1 MRNFIM
7 CFIFITALA
16 SCNKFNNKVIFEN
29 KSDKIVDSVLVF
41 GNPHCKPL
49 VFYNIKPNE
58 VAKGNLL
65 NCTQEGGDGS
75 YYIKVYFNK
84 MLKENNS
91 GYYTNGYPIFS
102 EMLISF
108 DNEYNIICK
117 ENNKIY

>member
-1 MRNFIM
+1 M

-29 KSDKIVDSVLVF
+29 KSDKIVDSVLVS

-58 VAKGNLL
+58 VAKDNLL

-75 YYIKVYFNK
+75 YHIKVYVD
-84 MLKENNS
+84 NNEITKGF
-91 GYYTNGYPIFS
+91 GYYTNGVMY
-102 EMLISF
+102 F
-108 DNEYNIICK
+108 DEFVIKFTKDNSIIITEK
-117 ENNKIY
+117 F